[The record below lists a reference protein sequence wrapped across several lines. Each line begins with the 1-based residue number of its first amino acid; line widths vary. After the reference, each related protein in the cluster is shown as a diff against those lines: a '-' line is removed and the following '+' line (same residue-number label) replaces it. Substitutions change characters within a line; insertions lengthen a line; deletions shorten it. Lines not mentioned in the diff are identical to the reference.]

1 MIDITCPHCQAQNG
15 ANSSYCSACGAL
27 LERSPII
34 LRRED
39 GLTVAGYNLP
49 ARQLKQIGAS
59 LAVSAAALLAEAG
72 LLWLRRRV
80 QTMRAEPLP
89 TPRPKAV
96 AQPKK
101 SIVIMPTPEDEAPK
115 EVITVFSERV
125 VEVHRWGRPIQRIVE
140 RMAWRREE
148 S

>member
-1 MIDITCPHCQAQNG
+1 MIDITCPHCQAQN
-15 ANSSYCSACGAL
+15 AAHSSYCSACGAL
-27 LERSPII
+27 LERNPII

-39 GLTVAGYNLP
+39 GITVAGYNLP

-80 QTMRAEPLP
+80 QTMRTDPLP
-89 TPRPKAV
+89 TPRSTAV
-96 AQPKK
+96 AQPTK
-101 SIVIMPTPEDEAPK
+101 SVVILPTPEE
-115 EVITVFSERV
+115 ESRQVVTVFSERV
-125 VEVHRWGRPIQRIVE
+125 VEIHRWGRPIQRIVE